1 MITGLNHYNIRTDL
15 TTMNRL
21 GKFYIDIVGLK
32 DGYRPPYES
41 KGYWLYSGKKDV
53 LHLAVTKKNETKDHC
68 LGCSFDHAAF
78 SAKNYSKTIN
88 HLKKNNIDFYCREV
102 PLLGNKQIF
111 FKDPVG
117 NGIEFFFLKRNQ

>member
-53 LHLAVTKKNETKDHC
+53 LHLAVKK
-68 LGCSFDHAAF
+68 
-78 SAKNYSKTIN
+78 
-88 HLKKNNIDFYCREV
+88 KK
-102 PLLGNKQIF
+102 
-111 FKDPVG
+111 
-117 NGIEFFFLKRNQ
+117 